1 MDRGSVSQDT
11 RGRQASKALAGFPNV
26 LKSGSCLSIAVEL
39 SVSVPPPLV
48 LLHLRVELAHY
59 LQSIQVQSTN
69 PEYLSSYSLYTP
81 TRKLYMKT
89 STGCICCCSSECVR
103 PRAR

>member
-11 RGRQASKALAGFPNV
+11 KGRQASKALAGFPNV
-26 LKSGSCLSIAVEL
+26 LESGSCLSIAVEL

-48 LLHLRVELAHY
+48 LLHLRVELAHH
-59 LQSIQVQSTN
+59 LQSIHVQSSH

-81 TRKLYMKT
+81 TRNLFMKPP
-89 STGCICCCSSECVR
+89 TGCICCCSSECVR
-103 PRAR
+103 ARAR